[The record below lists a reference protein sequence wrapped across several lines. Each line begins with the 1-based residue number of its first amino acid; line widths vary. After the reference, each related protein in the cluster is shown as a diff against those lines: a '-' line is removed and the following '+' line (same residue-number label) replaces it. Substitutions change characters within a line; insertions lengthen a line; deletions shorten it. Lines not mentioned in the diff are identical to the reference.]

1 MPLLGIGVVF
11 MGYSLMY
18 YGITQVRGGNWGL
31 LDLVIP
37 GKFDATIAMD
47 SGSTGDGTTA
57 GTKSGQVPAIVQ
69 TGPTS
74 GQSYGGNVGAG
85 ITQTPPGQLYN

>member
-1 MPLLGIGVVF
+1 MPLLGIGVMF

-37 GKFDATIAMD
+37 GKFDPTIAMD
-47 SGSTGDGTTA
+47 SGSTGTGPTA

-69 TGPTS
+69 TGPAS
-74 GQSYGGNVGAG
+74 AESYGGNVGVG
-85 ITQTPPGQLYN
+85 ITQTLPGSTYN